1 MVAITVHAS
10 VHPSVPPLHAGSLPR
25 LPALRSQE
33 EAETEGMCS
42 PGADGGRGRSG
53 GCPPW
58 EQSEG
63 AATLPG
69 AGQGPLILR
78 KEVKMSCSKQAV
90 GKAAREGEPSVSVW
104 TENWPRGSKK
114 HSKF

>member
-1 MVAITVHAS
+1 ME
-10 VHPSVPPLHAGSLPR
+10 G
-25 LPALRSQE
+25 
-33 EAETEGMCS
+33 EAE
-42 PGADGGRGRSG
+42 G

-69 AGQGPLILR
+69 ARQGPLIPR

-90 GKAAREGEPSVSVW
+90 GKKARAGERSGSVW
-104 TENWPRGSKK
+104 TENWPRGRKNTANSRAKK
-114 HSKF
+114 NTTVSCLHCILRVSPGYYMFFITVSDYKILHLMDTQ